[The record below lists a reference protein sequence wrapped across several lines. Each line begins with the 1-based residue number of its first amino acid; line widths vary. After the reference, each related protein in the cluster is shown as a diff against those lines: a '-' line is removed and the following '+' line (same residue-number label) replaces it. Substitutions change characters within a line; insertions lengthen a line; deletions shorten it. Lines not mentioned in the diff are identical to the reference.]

1 MSDEK
6 TGQAH
11 TAHTMNKVPLLLIN
25 GPDRVTALR
34 DGRLADI
41 APTVL
46 DLMALPRPRT
56 MTGHSL
62 VKPAAARGEAAAE

>member
-1 MSDEK
+1 
-6 TGQAH
+6 
-11 TAHTMNKVPLLLIN
+11 MNKVPLLLIN
-25 GPDRVTALR
+25 GPARVATLR

-46 DLMALPRPRT
+46 DLMALPVPAQ

-62 VKPAAARGEAAAE
+62 IKPAAARGEAAAE

>member
-1 MSDEK
+1 
-6 TGQAH
+6 
-11 TAHTMNKVPLLLIN
+11 
-25 GPDRVTALR
+25 VTVLR

-46 DLMALPRPRT
+46 DLMALPRPKA